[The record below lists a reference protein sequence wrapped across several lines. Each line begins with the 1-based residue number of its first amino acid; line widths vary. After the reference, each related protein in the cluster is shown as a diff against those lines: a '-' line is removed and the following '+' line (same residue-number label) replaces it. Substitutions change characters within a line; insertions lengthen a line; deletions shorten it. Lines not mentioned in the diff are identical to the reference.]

1 MYKSDEVYL
10 TCYLLCCTC
19 YVGYLFLEPSSK
31 ACSQARYLVPNVCR
45 IYNMKAIK
53 DMTSS
58 QKVEAELP
66 HQGGAVLNY
75 IIITGECIFKWKIHN
90 KNTTHVFIDVYIP
103 L

>member
-75 IIITGECIFKWKIHN
+75 IATKHCYIAIIMVALMLLFVLYMHA
-90 KNTTHVFIDVYIP
+90 
-103 L
+103 